1 MLGKLRAT
9 SPSIL
14 QRASSISTIL
24 SNRDLSPTDQINS
37 LGEILKNIDD
47 DLSKLTEQKLRVENK
62 IQEIKRQVESTS
74 PSTDRRRKK
83 LKLQQ
88 EVEEL
93 SKEKEEVSKVID
105 VGEIISLN
113 VGGVIYCTTKATLL
127 KYPGTMLHSMF
138 SGRHTITKDSEGN
151 YFLDRD
157 GNTFK
162 FILNYLRTGQFPD
175 LTRKEL
181 LELRAEA
188 EFFSITPLVRA
199 LEKQLESTIIG
210 KFAVLRYNEN
220 SNVNNLSWQGMT
232 EPCTLKVG
240 KNLYKCIDD
249 VLTEVDNRG
258 WELMQMGGDGN
269 AEGGWKYVFRK
280 KPNFNGWRGSSN
292 LDRFKSPS
300 TIILERSMHR
310 KHSGSF

>member
-1 MLGKLRAT
+1 VEVLEKEKKEVITKL
-9 SPSIL
+9 IG
-14 QRASSISTIL
+14 I
-24 SNRDLSPTDQINS
+24 
-37 LGEILKNIDD
+37 GEI
-47 DLSKLTEQKLRVENK
+47 V
-62 IQEIKRQVESTS
+62 
-74 PSTDRRRKK
+74 
-83 LKLQQ
+83 
-88 EVEEL
+88 
-93 SKEKEEVSKVID
+93 
-105 VGEIISLN
+105 SLN
-113 VGGVIYCTTKATLL
+113 VGGVIYSTTKTTLL

-138 SGRHTITKDSEGN
+138 SGRHKICKDTEGH

-157 GNTFK
+157 GTVFK
-162 FILNYLRTGQFPD
+162 YVLNYLRTGQFPD
-175 LTRKEL
+175 LSRKEL

-199 LEKQLESTIIG
+199 LERQLESTIIG

-258 WELMQMGGDGN
+258 WELMHMGGDGN

-280 KPNFNGWRGSSN
+280 KPNFNVGWRQGSN
-292 LDRFKSPS
+292 LERFKALSA
-300 TIILERSMHR
+300 TTVLERTVHR

>member
-1 MLGKLRAT
+1 
-9 SPSIL
+9 
-14 QRASSISTIL
+14 
-24 SNRDLSPTDQINS
+24 
-37 LGEILKNIDD
+37 LKNIDD
-47 DLSKLTEQKLRVENK
+47 DLSKLTEQKERVESK
-62 IQEIKRQVESTS
+62 ILEIKRQIDSTS

-83 LKLQQ
+83 IKLQL
-88 EVEEL
+88 EVDEL

-138 SGRHTITKDSEGN
+138 SGRHTIIKDSDGN

-162 FILNYLRTGQFPD
+162 LILNYLRTGQFPD
-175 LTRKEL
+175 LNRKEL

-280 KPNFNGWRGSSN
+280 KPNFNFNVSWRGSSN
-292 LDRFKSPS
+292 LDRFKSSS